1 VGTVLVQSTSFYMPA
16 WTRYVHRT
24 RVVCPV
30 LQPSGESRVEV
41 LDFNVHTASATTIAE
56 KPRIVARTKILDRLR
71 NLDVTGIC
79 DWDWRRHTA
88 SKIEIPAKTAFAG
101 GNG

>member
-1 VGTVLVQSTSFYMPA
+1 MPA
-16 WTRYVHRT
+16 RTRYVHRT

-30 LQPSGESRVEV
+30 LQPSGESRIEV
-41 LDFNVHTASATTIAE
+41 LDFNVHMMHTTARVE
-56 KPRIVARTKILDRLR
+56 KPCVVARTKTLDHLR

-79 DWDWRRHTA
+79 IWDWRYTA

-101 GNG
+101 WNG

>member
-1 VGTVLVQSTSFYMPA
+1 
-16 WTRYVHRT
+16 
-24 RVVCPV
+24 VCPV

-41 LDFNVHTASATTIAE
+41 LEFNVHTAHATTRAE
-56 KPRIVARTKILDRLR
+56 KPSIVARTKILDRLR

-79 DWDWRRHTA
+79 DWDWRYTA
-88 SKIEIPAKTAFAG
+88 SKIEIPVKTAFAG